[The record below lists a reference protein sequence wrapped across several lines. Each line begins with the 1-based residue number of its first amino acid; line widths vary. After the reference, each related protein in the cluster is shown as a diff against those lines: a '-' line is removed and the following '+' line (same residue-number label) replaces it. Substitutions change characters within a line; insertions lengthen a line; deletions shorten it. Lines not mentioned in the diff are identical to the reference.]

1 MKNGKWKIDYFEEID
16 STQKYLLD
24 KIKENDLNY
33 FCVWSE
39 FQTEGIGTKNNKW
52 IGKKGNLFFSFV
64 VNLNEFNFVP
74 MHSLSVY
81 FSYLLYEILIK
92 YRQNLIIKW
101 PNDIYIINKK
111 PKKIAGV
118 LVNIKRKKIIC
129 GIGVNTKHSVNLEGE
144 YESGSLDI
152 DIKNDKI
159 LQDFLNSVLKKP
171 SWEYIFNKYE
181 KVFEKSKEF
190 FYGNVK
196 LNKDAT
202 LKR

>member
-1 MKNGKWKIDYFEEID
+1 M
-16 STQKYLLD
+16 
-24 KIKENDLNY
+24 
-33 FCVWSE
+33 
-39 FQTEGIGTKNNKW
+39 
-52 IGKKGNLFFSFV
+52 FFSFV

-101 PNDIYIINKK
+101 PNDIYIINEK

-129 GIGVNTKHSVNLEGE
+129 GIGVNTKHSVDLEGE

-171 SWEYIFNKYE
+171 LWEYVFNKYE

-190 FYGNVK
+190 FYDNVK

>member
-1 MKNGKWKIDYFEEID
+1 MKKWEIEKFD
-16 STQKYLLD
+16 VINSTQKYLLK
-24 KIKENDLNY
+24 KIEKEDLNFY
-33 FCVWSE
+33 CVWSE
-39 FQTEGIGTKNNKW
+39 FQTDGIGTKNNKW
-52 IGKKGNLFFSFV
+52 VGEKGNLFFSFV
-64 VNLNEFNFVP
+64 INLNEFNFVP
-74 MHSLSVY
+74 MQSISIY
-81 FSYLLYEILIK
+81 FSFIMYEILHK
-92 YRQNLIIKW
+92 YKNNLIIKW
-101 PNDIYIINKK
+101 PNDIYIFDEI

-171 SWEYIFNKYE
+171 LWEYVFNKYK
-181 KVFEKSKEF
+181 KVFDKSKRF
-190 FYGNVK
+190 FYDNAK

>member
-1 MKNGKWKIDYFEEID
+1 MKKWEIEKFD
-16 STQKYLLD
+16 VINSTQKYLLK
-24 KIKENDLNY
+24 KIEKEDLNFY
-33 FCVWSE
+33 CVWSE
-39 FQTEGIGTKNNKW
+39 FQTDGIGTKNNKW
-52 IGKKGNLFFSFV
+52 VGEKGNLFFSFV
-64 VNLNEFNFVP
+64 INLNEFNFVP
-74 MHSLSVY
+74 MQSISVY
-81 FSYLLYEILIK
+81 FSFIMYEILHK
-92 YRQNLIIKW
+92 YKNNLIIKW
-101 PNDIYIINKK
+101 PNDIYIFDEI

-171 SWEYIFNKYE
+171 SWEYVFNKYE
-181 KVFEKSKEF
+181 KVFGKSKGF
-190 FYGNVK
+190 FYENAK